1 VTLLNVPPLLQADI
15 DAECTTL
22 TRIMQVV
29 NAAGAVVGLAE
40 LDRKIEYDTGEDAH
54 GVVTYHPDPGF
65 DPTELEF
72 AHDLAVDGGDGSIL
86 LPLSALPMDAEEI
99 RAGLWDDAS
108 FRVLRLNYEALDHG
122 HYEVLS
128 GLFGNITLRDNAL
141 LVIQLDGPT
150 RRLRQTMCW
159 RDSIKCRAVFG
170 SQESEAIEFC
180 GFDVAS
186 LEIAFT
192 VTAVDPDES
201 NRSFTASALAQAAG
215 YFVPGI
221 VLWDTGANA
230 GNRVNGIDTHQTGG
244 VIGQRDPLRFPI
256 QVGDTG
262 RIRVDCT
269 KDVEGDKGCREHFG
283 SDWVNH
289 FRGEPDIPVDGTA
302 QIPGATVGPGYGGST
317 SVPAPDTE
325 EA

>member
-1 VTLLNVPPLLQADI
+1 MTLLNIPALLRADI

-22 TRIMQVV
+22 TRILQVV
-29 NAAGAVVGLAE
+29 NAAGTVLGLAE

-141 LVIQLDGPT
+141 LVVQLDGPT

-159 RDSIKCRAVFG
+159 RESIKCRAVAG
-170 SQESEAIEFC
+170 TMESEAIEYC
-180 GFDVAS
+180 GKDFSVY
-186 LEIAFT
+186 EIAFT

-201 NRSFTASALAQAAG
+201 NRTFTASGLTQEAG
-215 YFVPGI
+215 YFVPGG
-221 VLWDTGANA
+221 LFWDTGANA
-230 GNRVNGIDTHQTGG
+230 GNTFRGIDSHPGGG
-244 VIGQRDPLRFPI
+244 VVSLRDPMGRPI

-262 RIRVDCT
+262 RIRIDCT
-269 KDVEGDKGCREHFG
+269 KDVEGRRGCREHNG
-283 SDWVNH
+283 ADWVN
-289 FRGEPDIPVDGTA
+289 RIRAEPYIPVDGTA

-317 SVPAPDTE
+317 SVPAPDTD

>member
-1 VTLLNVPPLLQADI
+1 MSLLNIPALLQADI
-15 DAECTTL
+15 DQDCTTL

-29 NAAGAVVGLAE
+29 NAAGTVVGLAE
-40 LDRKIEYDTGEDAH
+40 LDRAIDYDAGDGR
-54 GVVTYHPDPGF
+54 GVVTYQPDPGL
-65 DPTELEF
+65 DATELEF
-72 AHDLAVDGGDGSIL
+72 AHDLAVDGGDGNVL

-99 RAGLWDDAS
+99 RGGVWDDAR
-108 FRVLRLNYEALDHG
+108 FKVLRLNYEALDHG

-159 RDSIKCRAVFG
+159 RDSIKCRAIFG
-170 SQESEAIEFC
+170 RDEADEIEFC

-201 NRSFTASALAQAAG
+201 NRSFADSALAQAAG

-230 GNRVNGIDTHQTGG
+230 GNTVRGIDTHQTGG
-244 VIGQRDPLRFPI
+244 VIGLRDPLRFPI
-256 QVGDTG
+256 QIGDTG

-269 KDVEGDKGCREHFG
+269 KDVEGDKGCRDHYG

-302 QIPGATVGPGYGGST
+302 QIPGASVSAGSGGSS
-317 SVPAPDTE
+317 SVPIDETDE
-325 EA
+325 S